1 MKIKVN
7 MTRGLLES
15 ITKEVISEARVKAS
29 IRKKADHKKADH
41 KKADHKKELKE
52 IEMINETP
60 IMDFINAVKD
70 LDPAA
75 LTALGISSLPIGAAI
90 KVIKDYMSDPRKAM
104 EKLQDMGD
112 TVSKNR

>member
-7 MTRGLLES
+7 MTKGILAS
-15 ITKEVISEARVKAS
+15 ITKEVRSEARAKAS
-29 IRKKADHKKADH
+29 IRKKADH

-60 IMDFINAVKD
+60 IMDFFNAVKD

-90 KVIKDYMSDPRKAM
+90 KVIKDYIQDPRKAM

-112 TVSKNR
+112 TISKNR

>member
-7 MTRGLLES
+7 MSRALLES
-15 ITKEVISEARVKAS
+15 ITKEVISEAKL
-29 IRKKADHKKADH
+29 KTDMHKKHD
-41 KKADHKKELKE
+41 KKNLKE
-52 IEMINETP
+52 SEVL
-60 IMDFINAVKD
+60 MDFFNAVKD

-90 KVIKDYMSDPRKAM
+90 KVIKDYIQDPRKAM

-112 TVSKNR
+112 QVSRNR